1 MMTSRMTGLHAR
13 ARARERGVTL
23 VIALI
28 FMVALTLLG
37 VGMVKSTT
45 SEERMGANTRD
56 YDLAFAAA
64 EAAIRDAEVRVSGV
78 WSFPS
83 APLSALNFPTAA
95 NLCGTNL
102 TGTASEIG
110 LCYSVT
116 SQPIFT
122 NTTFT
127 LDDTGHAA
135 QLGKYTGTPAVQGV
149 ATQPNYYI
157 EIIQVPQFG
166 GSGSLNAYRITSKG
180 YGARATTQVL
190 LQEVYLQ

>member
-1 MMTSRMTGLHAR
+1 MTSRMTGLHAR
-13 ARARERGVTL
+13 AKARERGVTL

-83 APLSALNFPTAA
+83 KPLSALNFPTTA
-95 NLCGTNL
+95 NNCGTL
-102 TGTASEIG
+102 STGTTSEIG
-110 LCYSVT
+110 LCFNIT

-122 NTTFT
+122 NTTFK
-127 LDDTGHAA
+127 LDDNTYSA
-135 QLGKYTGTPAVQGV
+135 QLGKFTGTPVIQGV

-180 YGARATTQVL
+180 YGARGTTQVL

>member
-1 MMTSRMTGLHAR
+1 MMTSRMTGLHVR
-13 ARARERGVTL
+13 ARTRERGVTL

-64 EAAIRDAEVRVSGV
+64 EAALRDAEVRISGV
-78 WSFPS
+78 WVSPTQ
-83 APLSALNFPTAA
+83 PLSPLNFPDTA
-95 NLCGTNL
+95 NLCGTNN
-102 TGTASEIG
+102 TGTTSEIG
-110 LCYSVT
+110 LCYKIT

-135 QLGKYTGTPAVQGV
+135 TLGVYTSTPTIQGV
-149 ATQPNYYI
+149 STQPHYYI
-157 EIIQVPQFG
+157 ELVAVPAYG
-166 GSGSLNAYRITSKG
+166 GGASLNAYRITSKG